1 MPYIIFAVL
10 IVLII
15 GTLILIKIA
24 SNARGG
30 LQTVLGFLSRA
41 FLVLLVTLTVFFG
54 AFYIMLQKCCNGP
67 SQAARTLFITTIL
80 ETGQLKFLANW
91 VCSDEEIQEIVDK
104 NSMEKVD
111 TTVDTSLISINTAS
125 DDPETGE
132 ENPYADEEFDENGIR
147 IEEISG
153 RTYFGK

>member
-54 AFYIMLQKCCNGP
+54 AFYIMLQ
-67 SQAARTLFITTIL
+67 
-80 ETGQLKFLANW
+80 
-91 VCSDEEIQEIVDK
+91 
-104 NSMEKVD
+104 
-111 TTVDTSLISINTAS
+111 
-125 DDPETGE
+125 
-132 ENPYADEEFDENGIR
+132 
-147 IEEISG
+147 
-153 RTYFGK
+153 